1 MVSNIRTRWKSH
13 GMACQNSRVGDTR
26 EVRPATGAAEPQTM
40 YFLGIE
46 ISAAGT
52 RAVALDLES
61 AVIRAE
67 GWIPH
72 DWVDGLPAGYREQ
85 NPAQWIDAV
94 DRAVR
99 QCIVALDGQKE
110 RVAAIG
116 ISGPQRGLVMLDCE
130 NRIIRPAK
138 LAGDVSVKRQAD
150 EIARAFGGAPGLIEI
165 AGQAPG
171 VESGAAECL
180 WLKQHEPYHFQR
192 AASFLTAQDFIAY
205 WLTGERS
212 TEPGSASGTGLLD
225 IRSRKWSTELLDF
238 IDPGLAAL
246 LPPILPSGQ
255 PRGLLRPALAR
266 EWGVSE
272 LVQVGAGSASPM
284 LSALAAGCVV
294 HGTVA
299 VELGSVGVIAGVSDA
314 PVIDY
319 RGEILPL
326 CNATGGWLGLATTT
340 NAAVAPEVFRRHYGW
355 SAEQFETMVSSVSPG
370 ADGLL
375 LLPYLT
381 GESIPRLPDGKGV
394 LHGITPENFT
404 PAHMARAAAEGVA
417 LGLGYGMSRLRDL
430 GFDPPEI
437 RLLGPGVASPV
448 TRQLLADVLGA
459 TVVPVAS
466 RQGAA
471 VGAAMQA
478 AVAFFQQS
486 GESLGF
492 EEIASYLVAGDPDLR
507 CEPDLGNHDMYQEL
521 MARQQYLV
529 DTLHPAGFL

>member
-1 MVSNIRTRWKSH
+1 MH
-13 GMACQNSRVGDTR
+13 
-26 EVRPATGAAEPQTM
+26 
-40 YFLGIE
+40 FLGIE
-46 ISAAGT
+46 IGHGGT

-67 GWIPH
+67 AWAPH
-72 DWVDGLPAGYREQ
+72 DWIEGLPAGYREQ
-85 NPAQWIDAV
+85 NPAQWIEAV
-94 DRAVR
+94 DRVVR
-99 QCIVALDGQKE
+99 ECLAALAGEKD

-116 ISGPQRGLVMLDCE
+116 VAGPQRGLVLLDGE

-138 LAGDVSVKRQAD
+138 LAGDNSVKRQAD
-150 EIARAFGGAPGLIEI
+150 EIARAFGGAPGLIEV

-171 VESGAAECL
+171 VESAAAECL

-192 AASFLTAQDFIAY
+192 AASLLTAQDFIAY
-205 WLTGERS
+205 WLTGERL
-212 TEPGSASGTGLLD
+212 TEAGSASGTGLLD
-225 IRSRKWSTELLDF
+225 IRTRKWSTELLDF
-238 IDPGLAAL
+238 IDPELAGL
-246 LPPILPSGQ
+246 LPPIGPSDQ

-284 LSALAAGCVV
+284 LAALAAGCVTQ
-294 HGTVA
+294 GTVA
-299 VELGSVGVIAGVSDA
+299 VELGSSGVIVGVGDS

-319 RGEILPL
+319 RGEITPL
-326 CNATGGWLGLATTT
+326 CNATGTWLGLATTT
-340 NAAVAPEVFRRHYGW
+340 NAAVAPEVMRRHYGW
-355 SAEQFETMVSSVSPG
+355 SAQQFEAMVTSVSPG

-375 LLPYLT
+375 LLPYFA
-381 GESIPRLPDGKGV
+381 GESIPRLPEGTGV

-417 LGLGYGMSRLRDL
+417 LGLGYAMSRLRDL

-437 RLLGPGVASPV
+437 RLLGPGVASAV
-448 TRQLLADVLGA
+448 TRQLLADVFGA
-459 TVVPVAS
+459 PVVPVSS

-478 AVAFFQQS
+478 AVAFFHQS

-492 EEIASYLVAGDPDLR
+492 EEIASYLVAGDSASR
-507 CEPDLGNHDMYQEL
+507 CEPDPQTHEMYQEL
-521 MARQQYLV
+521 MSRQQYLV